1 MCSFNFPQSPFT
13 KYFIGVIRKKSSH
26 SYCNIFAPLENTK
39 TCSDRLVCSLFN
51 SLNLMTEYLIVI
63 AAQHVKTKEFKCRN
77 MYPSANSELVSMCAG
92 SEILLS
98 LIILTADHNS

>member
-1 MCSFNFPQSPFT
+1 MTSFSCLSPRNTRF
-13 KYFIGVIRKKSSH
+13 FFHGNNNNSS
-26 SYCNIFAPLENTK
+26 SDFALLENTK

>member
-1 MCSFNFPQSPFT
+1 
-13 KYFIGVIRKKSSH
+13 
-26 SYCNIFAPLENTK
+26 
-39 TCSDRLVCSLFN
+39 
-51 SLNLMTEYLIVI
+51 MTEYLIVI